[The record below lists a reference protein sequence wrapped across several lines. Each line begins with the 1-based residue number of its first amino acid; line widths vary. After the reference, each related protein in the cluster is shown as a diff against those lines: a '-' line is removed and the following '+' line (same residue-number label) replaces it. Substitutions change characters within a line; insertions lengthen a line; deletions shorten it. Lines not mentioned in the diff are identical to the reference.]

1 MTKVQE
7 TTTLYRVIGVKG
19 KPLGEYWTRV
29 KPAGPLQSQLD
40 SAINPAWGNTATQ
53 VVEIR
58 VPAGTTIYEG
68 AAAPQPISGGGT
80 FLGGGNQVYIPEGIV
95 DPAWVVP

>member
-1 MTKVQE
+1 MTTVQE
-7 TTTLYRVIGVKG
+7 TTTLYRVYGAEGG
-19 KPLGEYWTRV
+19 KLGEYRTRV

-40 SAINPAWGNTATQ
+40 GAINPAWGNTATQ
-53 VVEIR
+53 VDEIR

-80 FLGGGNQVYIPEGIV
+80 FLGGGIQVYIPKEIL
-95 DPAWVVP
+95 DPAWVV